1 MGIFGKGPD
10 AKPAEPMPSTA
21 GRPAVAPAAARATP
35 CVVGAKTTVKGEL
48 IGEEDVIIE
57 GTLEGEVRIA
67 RDLRVAQGGSV
78 KAKVSAQ
85 SVVLAGE
92 MVGDC
97 HASQKVEITSTGRL
111 TGDIRAPKIVIA
123 EGAVF
128 KGNSDMSGPKDQR
141 KEHTAAS

>member
-10 AKPAEPMPSTA
+10 AKPAELPPHA
-21 GRPAVAPAAARATP
+21 PGKPAAAPASARPAL

-48 IGEEDVIIE
+48 VGEEDVVIE
-57 GTLEGEVRIA
+57 GTVEGEVRIA
-67 RDLRVAQGGSV
+67 KDLRVSQGGSV

-141 KEHTAAS
+141 KEHPAAS